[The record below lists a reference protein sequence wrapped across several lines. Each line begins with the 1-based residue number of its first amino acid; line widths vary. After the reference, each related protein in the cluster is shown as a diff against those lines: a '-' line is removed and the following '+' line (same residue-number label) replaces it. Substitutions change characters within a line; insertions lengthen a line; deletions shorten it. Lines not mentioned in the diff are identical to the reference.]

1 MKILFTGGG
10 SGGHFYPIIAIA
22 QKINE
27 LIQKEKIL
35 DAKLYFMSDSPYNKA
50 VLYENEMIFVFASAG
65 KVRRYFSILNIIDIF
80 KTVAG
85 VIKAFLSMYL
95 IYPDVVVGK
104 GGYASFPALMA
115 AKLLRIPVVIHE
127 SDSYPG
133 RTNMWAG
140 KFAER
145 IAVSY
150 EEAGKHFPA
159 NKVAFTGQPVRKE
172 ILIPLQS
179 GAYEYL
185 KLSPDLPTIFI
196 LGGSSG
202 AKLINETI
210 IDILPELLQ
219 KYQVI
224 HQVGGDKMK
233 ETQALVSVVLGE
245 DSPLKERYRMFGYL
259 NSLALRMAA
268 GTSPLIISRG
278 GSTIFE
284 IAAWGLPSI
293 IIPIKDSNGDHQRK
307 NAFNYGRSGAGVV
320 IEEINLSPHLLL
332 AEINGLMG
340 DKERKEKMSKNA
352 KDFYKAD
359 AAEKIARE
367 VLKIAL
373 RHEE

>member
-22 QKINE
+22 QKVNE

-50 VLYENEMIFVFASAG
+50 VLYENELLFVFASAG
-65 KVRRYFSILNIIDIF
+65 KVRRYFSLLNIIDIF

-85 VIKAFLSMYL
+85 VVKAFLSMYL

-104 GGYASFPALMA
+104 GGYSSFPALMA
-115 AKLLRIPVVIHE
+115 AKLLKIPVVIHE

-150 EEAGKHFPA
+150 EEAGKYFPA
-159 NKVAFTGQPVRKE
+159 DKVAFTGQPVRKE
-172 ILIPLQS
+172 ILMPLQS

-202 AKLINETI
+202 AKIINETI
-210 IDILPELLQ
+210 IDILPELLE

-224 HQVGGDKMK
+224 HQVGGEKMK
-233 ETQALVSVVLGE
+233 ETEALVSVVLGE
-245 DSPLKERYRMFGYL
+245 NNPLRERYRMFGYL
-259 NSLALRMAA
+259 NALALRMAA
-268 GTSPLIISRG
+268 GTSPLIVSRG

>member
-22 QKINE
+22 QKVNE
-27 LIQKEKIL
+27 LVQKEKIL

-50 VLYENEMIFVFASAG
+50 ALYENEMVFVFASAG
-65 KVRRYFSILNIIDIF
+65 KMRRYFSLLNLIDIF
-80 KTVAG
+80 KTAIG
-85 VIKAFLSMYL
+85 VVKAFWSMYL

-115 AKLLRIPVVIHE
+115 AKLLKIPVVIHE
-127 SDSYPG
+127 SDSFPG
-133 RTNMWAG
+133 RTNLWAG

-150 EEAGKHFPA
+150 EEAGKHFPMS
-159 NKVAFTGQPVRKE
+159 KVAFTGQPVRKE

-185 KLSPDLPTIFI
+185 KLKKDIPTILI
-196 LGGSSG
+196 LGGSFG
-202 AKLINETI
+202 AKLINEAVV
-210 IDILPELLQ
+210 DILPELLE

-224 HQVGGDKMK
+224 HQVGGEHMK
-233 ETQALVSVVLGE
+233 ETEALASVVLANSE
-245 DSPLKERYRMFGYL
+245 HKDRYRVFGYL

-268 GTSPLIISRG
+268 GTASVIISRG
-278 GSTIFE
+278 GSTLFE

-293 IIPIKDSNGDHQRK
+293 IIPITDSNGDHQRK
-307 NAFNYGRSGAGVV
+307 NAFNYGRSGAAVI
-320 IEEINLSPHLLL
+320 IEEVNLSPHLLL
-332 AEINGLMG
+332 SEITGIMENA
-340 DKERKEKMSKNA
+340 ERKEKMSKEA
-352 KDFYKAD
+352 RAFYKED
-359 AAEKIARE
+359 AAEKIAKE

-373 RHEE
+373 RHEK

>member
-22 QKINE
+22 QKVNE
-27 LIQKEKIL
+27 LVQKEKIL

-50 VLYENEMIFVFASAG
+50 ALYENEMVFVFASAG
-65 KVRRYFSILNIIDIF
+65 KMRRYFSILNLVDIF
-80 KTVAG
+80 KTVLG
-85 VIKAFLSMYL
+85 VVKAFWSMYL

-115 AKLLRIPVVIHE
+115 AKLLKIPVVIHE
-127 SDSYPG
+127 SDSFPG
-133 RTNMWAG
+133 RTNLWAG

-150 EEAGKHFPA
+150 EEAGKHFPLS
-159 NKVAFTGQPVRKE
+159 KVAFTGQPVRKE

-185 KLSPDLPTIFI
+185 KLKQDIPTILI
-196 LGGSSG
+196 LGGSFG
-202 AKLINETI
+202 AKLINETVV
-210 IDILPELLQ
+210 DILPELLE

-224 HQVGGDKMK
+224 HQVGGENMK
-233 ETQALVSVVLGE
+233 ETEALASVVLTNSE
-245 DSPLKERYRMFGYL
+245 YKERYRMFGYL

-268 GTSPLIISRG
+268 GTASIIISRG
-278 GSTIFE
+278 GSTLFE

-293 IIPIKDSNGDHQRK
+293 IIPITDSNGDHQRK
-307 NAFNYGRSGAGVV
+307 NAFNYGRSGAAVI
-320 IEEINLSPHLLL
+320 IEEVNLSPHLLL
-332 AEINGLMG
+332 SEITGMMEN
-340 DKERKEKMSKNA
+340 KERREKMSKEA
-352 KDFYKAD
+352 KAFYKED
-359 AAEKIARE
+359 AAEKIAKE

-373 RHEE
+373 RHEK

>member
-22 QKINE
+22 QKVNE
-27 LIQKEKIL
+27 LVQKEKIL

-50 VLYENEMIFVFASAG
+50 ALYENEMVFVFASAG
-65 KVRRYFSILNIIDIF
+65 KMRRYFSLLNLIDIF
-80 KTVAG
+80 KTAVG
-85 VIKAFLSMYL
+85 VVKAFWSMYL

-115 AKLLRIPVVIHE
+115 AKLLKIPVVIHE
-127 SDSYPG
+127 SDSFPG
-133 RTNMWAG
+133 RTNLWAG

-150 EEAGKHFPA
+150 EEAGKHFPMS
-159 NKVAFTGQPVRKE
+159 KVAFTGQPVRKE

-185 KLSPDLPTIFI
+185 KLKKDIPTILI
-196 LGGSSG
+196 LGGSFG
-202 AKLINETI
+202 AKLINEAVV
-210 IDILPELLQ
+210 DILPELLE

-224 HQVGGDKMK
+224 HQVGGEHMK
-233 ETQALVSVVLGE
+233 ETEALASVVLANSE
-245 DSPLKERYRMFGYL
+245 YKDRYRVFGYL

-268 GTSPLIISRG
+268 GTASVIISRG
-278 GSTIFE
+278 GSTLFE

-293 IIPIKDSNGDHQRK
+293 IIPITDSNGDHQRK
-307 NAFNYGRSGAGVV
+307 NAFNYGRSGAAV
-320 IEEINLSPHLLL
+320 IVEEVNLSPHLLL
-332 AEINGLMG
+332 SEITGIMENQ
-340 DKERKEKMSKNA
+340 ERREKMSKEA
-352 KDFYKAD
+352 KAFYKED
-359 AAEKIARE
+359 AAEKIAKE

-373 RHEE
+373 RHEK

>member
-22 QKINE
+22 QKVNE
-27 LIQKEKIL
+27 LVQKEKIL

-50 VLYENEMIFVFASAG
+50 ALYENEMVFVFASAG
-65 KVRRYFSILNIIDIF
+65 KMRRYFSLLNLIDIF
-80 KTVAG
+80 KTAIG
-85 VIKAFLSMYL
+85 VVKAFWSMYL

-115 AKLLRIPVVIHE
+115 AKLLKIPVVIHE
-127 SDSYPG
+127 SDSFPG
-133 RTNMWAG
+133 RTNLWAG

-150 EEAGKHFPA
+150 EEAGKHFPMS
-159 NKVAFTGQPVRKE
+159 KVAFTGQPVRKE

-185 KLSPDLPTIFI
+185 KLKKDIPTILI
-196 LGGSSG
+196 LGGSFG
-202 AKLINETI
+202 AKLINEAVV
-210 IDILPELLQ
+210 DILPELLE

-224 HQVGGDKMK
+224 HQVGGEHMK
-233 ETQALVSVVLGE
+233 ETEALASVVLANSE
-245 DSPLKERYRMFGYL
+245 HKDRYRVFGYL

-268 GTSPLIISRG
+268 GTASVIISRG
-278 GSTIFE
+278 GSTLFE

-293 IIPIKDSNGDHQRK
+293 IIPITDSNGDHQRK
-307 NAFNYGRSGAGVV
+307 NAFNYGRSGAAVI
-320 IEEINLSPHLLL
+320 IEEVNLSPHLLL
-332 AEINGLMG
+332 SEITGIMENA
-340 DKERKEKMSKNA
+340 ERKEKMSKEA
-352 KDFYKAD
+352 KAFYKED
-359 AAEKIARE
+359 AAEKIAKE

-373 RHEE
+373 RHEK

>member
-22 QKINE
+22 QKVNE
-27 LIQKEKIL
+27 LVQKEKIL

-50 VLYENEMIFVFASAG
+50 ALYENEMVFVFASAG
-65 KVRRYFSILNIIDIF
+65 KIRRYFSLLNLIDIF
-80 KTVAG
+80 KTVIG
-85 VIKAFLSMYL
+85 VVKAFWSMYL

-115 AKLLRIPVVIHE
+115 AKLLKIPVVIHE
-127 SDSYPG
+127 SDSFPG
-133 RTNMWAG
+133 RTNLWAG

-150 EEAGKHFPA
+150 EEAGKHFPMS
-159 NKVAFTGQPVRKE
+159 KVAFTGQPVRKE

-185 KLSPDLPTIFI
+185 KLKKDIPTILI
-196 LGGSSG
+196 LGGSFG
-202 AKLINETI
+202 AKLINEAVV
-210 IDILPELLQ
+210 DILPELLE

-224 HQVGGDKMK
+224 HQVGGEHMK
-233 ETQALVSVVLGE
+233 ETEALASVVLANSE
-245 DSPLKERYRMFGYL
+245 YKDRYRVFGYL

-268 GTSPLIISRG
+268 GTASVIISRG
-278 GSTIFE
+278 GSTLFE

-293 IIPIKDSNGDHQRK
+293 IIPITDSNGDHQRK
-307 NAFNYGRSGAGVV
+307 NAFNYGRSGAAVI
-320 IEEINLSPHLLL
+320 IEEVNLSPHLLL
-332 AEINGLMG
+332 SEITGIMENA
-340 DKERKEKMSKNA
+340 ERKEKMSKEA
-352 KDFYKAD
+352 KAFYKED
-359 AAEKIARE
+359 AAEKIAKE

-373 RHEE
+373 RHEK